1 MNREWRIVQL
11 SPMLTFEDA
20 PKWIVSRR
28 KLSDAEI
35 DSIKLTHFRYDFSDE
50 LGISGDGSLIIGV
63 VTLPGSTRAQAIE
76 ECNKLNKGK
85 RLFEDLFVYDEEA
98 NNGSEND

>member
-1 MNREWRIVQL
+1 MNKEWRIVQL
-11 SPMLTFEDA
+11 APILTFEES

-35 DSIKLTHFRYDFSDE
+35 DSIKLTHFRYNFTDE
-50 LGISGDGSLIIGV
+50 LGISGDSCLIMGV
-63 VTLPGSTRAQAIE
+63 VTLPGATRAQAVE

-85 RLFEDLFVYDEEA
+85 NLFEDLFVFDEEA
-98 NNGSEND
+98 GDVEG

>member
-1 MNREWRIVQL
+1 MSKEWRIVEL
-11 SPMLTFEDA
+11 SPQLTFEDV

-35 DSIKLTHFRYDFSDE
+35 DSIKLTHFRFDFSDE

-63 VTLPGSTRAQAIE
+63 VTLPGATRAQAIE
-76 ECNKLNKGK
+76 ECNKLNNGK
-85 RLFEDLFVYDEEA
+85 KLFEDLFVYDEEA
-98 NNGSEND
+98 AE

>member
-1 MNREWRIVQL
+1 MSKEWRIVEL
-11 SPMLTFEDA
+11 SPQLTFEDV

-35 DSIKLTHFRYDFSDE
+35 DSIKLTHFRFDFSDE

-63 VTLPGSTRAQAIE
+63 VTLPGATRAQAIE
-76 ECNKLNKGK
+76 ECNKLNNGK
-85 RLFEDLFVYDEEA
+85 KLFEDLFVYDEEA
-98 NNGSEND
+98 TE

>member
-1 MNREWRIVQL
+1 MSSEWRIVQL
-11 SPMLTFEDA
+11 SPMVTFEDV

-63 VTLPGSTRAQAIE
+63 VTLPGSTRAQAVE
-76 ECNKLNKGK
+76 ECDKLNKGK
-85 RLFEDLFVYDEEA
+85 KLFEDLFEYEE
-98 NNGSEND
+98 EDC

>member
-1 MNREWRIVQL
+1 MNKEWRIVQL
-11 SPMLTFEDA
+11 SPRLTFEDV

-35 DSIKLTHFRYDFSDE
+35 DSIKLTHFRFDFSDE

-63 VTLPGSTRAQAIE
+63 VTLPGATKTQAIE
-76 ECNKLNKGK
+76 ECNKLNNGK
-85 RLFEDLFVYDEEA
+85 NLFEEFFVYDEEA
-98 NNGSEND
+98 AE